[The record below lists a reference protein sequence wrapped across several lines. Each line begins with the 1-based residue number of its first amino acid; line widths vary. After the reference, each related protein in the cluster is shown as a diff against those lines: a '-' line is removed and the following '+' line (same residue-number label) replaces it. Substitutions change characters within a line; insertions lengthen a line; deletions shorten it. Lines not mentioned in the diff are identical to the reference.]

1 MTHNFYKFW
10 LKITAIVVGSLCLVF
25 CLGAMVPTSESA
37 GFTLDLLGL
46 PLDGFQ
52 SYAALE
58 FIDLVPV
65 GSGL

>member
-1 MTHNFYKFW
+1 
-10 LKITAIVVGSLCLVF
+10 
-25 CLGAMVPTSESA
+25 MVPTSESA
-37 GFTLDLLGL
+37 GFTLELLGL